1 MRAMRIQQRAISST
15 AAFAVKQTA
24 GYESL
29 VRKVAD
35 KLLSGLPDSG
45 EVDIVDAFTMGPSS
59 AQLSRAWKFESRS
72 PHSLSASTVTRWT
85 PSALCGNAPLAS
97 AGRSRSR

>member
-1 MRAMRIQQRAISST
+1 MRIQQRAISST

-45 EVDIVDAFTMGPSS
+45 EVDIVDAFTMGPL
-59 AQLSRAWKFESRS
+59 ALSLTIA
-72 PHSLSASTVTRWT
+72 PQQVPT
-85 PSALCGNAPLAS
+85 PPV
-97 AGRSRSR
+97 R